1 MLLVQPRA
9 DLSAADVTALLQANP
24 NVAAFQVDG
33 DVFAAAVPNDPR
45 FGEQVGLN
53 NLAQTGGTSD
63 ADIDAPEAWDTT
75 VTDTSSF
82 VTAVIDSG
90 IDYTH
95 PDLYLNVWL
104 NQGEIPVALRRGQPG
119 GLRDTDADEQITF
132 RDLNGSNGRVGG
144 LNQALTTNRNGN
156 GFIDAGDLVSDPIW
170 ANATDDDGNGFR
182 NDLIGWDFANNDNDP
197 FDDNGHGTH
206 VSGILAASGNNA
218 VGVAGV
224 AWRANLMVV
233 KFLDNRLHAD
243 VSQAVSALNY
253 VTTERQRFNA
263 HAAGV
268 PDVRLSNNS
277 WEIRTVT
284 SNANVSCLSKESC
297 RL

>member
-24 NVAAFQVDG
+24 NVAAFEVDG

-82 VTAVIDSG
+82 VTAVID
-90 IDYTH
+90 YLH

-144 LNQALTTNRNGN
+144 LNQALTTDRNGN

-197 FDDNGHGTH
+197 FDDHGHGTSRAAFWKP
-206 VSGILAASGNNA
+206 VSPLVWPSAAT
-218 VGVAGV
+218 
-224 AWRANLMVV
+224 ANDPRSWKSSIQKCVMV
-233 KFLDNRLHAD
+233 
-243 VSQAVSALNY
+243 
-253 VTTERQRFNA
+253 T
-263 HAAGV
+263 
-268 PDVRLSNNS
+268 P
-277 WEIRTVT
+277 
-284 SNANVSCLSKESC
+284 C
-297 RL
+297 RPWF